1 MKKIMNQVSFRFKN
15 QLITAFFCSLLA
27 VTASIISHPTPNSS
41 QPLFKVPTFCPLE
54 KTCNVIIVIP
64 AYNEEKRISKTLLAY
79 FDYFNKCNKVTV
91 TFLVVCNNC
100 SDKTVEICKKIQKIH
115 PELHYLDLKPG
126 GKGFA
131 IKQGFLKALEYK
143 NADYIGFVDADMATE
158 PPYFYEL
165 ITKIQGHD
173 GAIASRYKQGARVW
187 PNRPFIKRI
196 GGKFYNWVLRK
207 NFHLDIRD
215 TQCGA
220 KLFTYDTIQ
229 KAAPHMQET
238 RWAWDLEFLYICQLF
253 DKDIVEVPTTWT
265 DVPGSHL
272 TISGSYKEFISAP
285 TRIKRQQKELAT
297 KIKNEKAKAKKSAR
311 LQARLAKKHHHHEP
325 VLMASK

>member
-1 MKKIMNQVSFRFKN
+1 MNKIVYRLKK
-15 QLITAFFCSLLA
+15 QLITIFLCSALSI
-27 VTASIISHPTPNSS
+27 TAPIVPEPKNTPS
-41 QPLFKVPTFCPLE
+41 PIFKVPTFKDLKKPCSVL
-54 KTCNVIIVIP
+54 IVIP
-64 AYNEEKRISKTLLAY
+64 AYNEEKRITKTLLAY
-79 FDYFNKCNKVTV
+79 FDYFKKCKNVNA

-100 SDKTVEICKKIQKIH
+100 SDKTPKICKDLQKKYS
-115 PELHYLDLKPG
+115 ELHFIDLKPG

-131 IKQGFLKALEYK
+131 VKQGFLKALEYK
-143 NADYIGFVDADMATE
+143 NADYIGFVDADMATK

-173 GAIASRYKQGARVW
+173 GAIASRYKKGARVW
-187 PNRPFIKRI
+187 PNRPFIKRV

-238 RWAWDLEFLYICQLF
+238 KWAWDLEFLYICQLY
-253 DKDIVEVPTTWT
+253 DKDIVEVATTWS
-265 DVPGSHL
+265 DMPGSSL
-272 TISGSYKEFISAP
+272 TISGC
-285 TRIKRQQKELAT
+285 
-297 KIKNEKAKAKKSAR
+297 
-311 LQARLAKKHHHHEP
+311 
-325 VLMASK
+325 